1 MSDSEHDLLSALE
14 AHGRAF
20 LASFEL
26 PVAPDAGPST
36 KKDNKR
42 DRKRKRAQADEGDE
56 EEEWEEW
63 HGIGGGEDAEGE
75 DDEGS
80 EAVGDADGEEG
91 SGDEDINDDEFTS
104 AQPTVVTFNDPAASA
119 PMKAPSKAFMSSKVS
134 KLRTDGPIAS
144 TSRSASKDDDADD
157 EHTNAQNDALL
168 HRLVHTQLLD
178 PNLSSSSKPS
188 ARRTA
193 LLGRLHELASAS
205 GASGKS
211 TLKQSRPGMGSKVIK
226 TTERNAHA
234 KAVREGLLR
243 KQKELA
249 ARKVEEA
256 KELGTYHPSLKRA
269 LGATDE
275 ELVGRERAG
284 RRERGLKM
292 GVGKFKGGVLRLGRE
307 DIARVEGRGEGRG
320 SRGGRGGW
328 GGRGMGRG
336 GGRGKRR

>member
-1 MSDSEHDLLSALE
+1 
-14 AHGRAF
+14 
-20 LASFEL
+20 
-26 PVAPDAGPST
+26 
-36 KKDNKR
+36 
-42 DRKRKRAQADEGDE
+42 
-56 EEEWEEW
+56 
-63 HGIGGGEDAEGE
+63 
-75 DDEGS
+75 
-80 EAVGDADGEEG
+80 
-91 SGDEDINDDEFTS
+91 
-104 AQPTVVTFNDPAASA
+104 
-119 PMKAPSKAFMSSKVS
+119 
-134 KLRTDGPIAS
+134 
-144 TSRSASKDDDADD
+144 
-157 EHTNAQNDALL
+157 TNAQNDALL

-226 TTERNAHA
+226 TTERNVHA

-275 ELVGRERAG
+275 ELVGKERVG

-320 SRGGRGGW
+320 SRGGRG
-328 GGRGMGRG
+328 
-336 GGRGKRR
+336 